1 MRKFLAVIFS
11 LCLFSYGYG
20 LDFSNLEQCI
30 EDVKQAAASPPKNE
44 VFFTKDYN
52 QLMKALSIPQMRET
66 LPKVY
71 QDTMFDPFLSYL
83 EKIGVWGFNSIFIYQ
98 ANNPQY
104 SFYRQIIP
112 DIAEAILQSGYNYAQ
127 KASNAFQEVVN
138 DLYKSFL
145 SEENRVSNET
155 GVPIKMPDKGVVP
168 PLVKWGN
175 PDFGPYT
182 WPVDA
187 TSEIKVKSA
196 VVNLPPANLQGGLLA
211 WATLPHETVGH
222 DILHAD
228 TGLIDELGNKVF
240 LAVLNAFPG
249 DYFLANYW
257 RQCIDETASD
267 VLGLLNAGPV
277 AGISLIGYFRG
288 LTDGSL
294 RNIGALPPTDTHPV
308 DILRGVIA
316 ARVIERMSFSQ
327 AGEWSSLIR
336 KEVNKDLDRIYL
348 VDVEKQYYY
357 PIDHDKAIQSAELV
371 SDVISDT
378 KLHSLEGH
386 SLKEIQDWTDS
397 DQKIVDELGMMMRKG
412 EPLSSD
418 YKNSGYFAVHVIASA
433 IQEALKAGTNV
444 QYMFDRMIDFLAVMH
459 AYNDVW
465 NPSAGSVCTCECSC
479 DCCQKCQEER

>member
-1 MRKFLAVIFS
+1 MRIFLAVIYS
-11 LCLFSYGYG
+11 LSLFSYGYG
-20 LDFSNLEQCI
+20 LDFSNLERCI
-30 EDVKQAAASPPKNE
+30 EDVKRATESPQKNE

-52 QLMKALSIPQMRET
+52 QLMEVLTIPQMRET

-71 QDTMFDPFLSYL
+71 QDTMFDPFLSFL
-83 EKIGVWGFNSIFIYQ
+83 EKIGVGGFNSIFIYQ
-98 ANNPQY
+98 PNNPKY

-196 VVNLPPANLQGGLLA
+196 VVNLPPANFQGGLLA

-228 TGLIDELGNKVF
+228 SGLLEELGNKVF
-240 LAVLNAFPG
+240 LAVLDAFPG
-249 DYFLANYW
+249 DYFMANYW

-267 VLGLLNAGPV
+267 ILGLLNAGPV

-288 LTDGSL
+288 LTGGGL
-294 RNIGALPPTDTHPV
+294 RNIGALPPEDTHPV
-308 DILRGVIA
+308 DILRGFIA

-327 AGEWSSLIR
+327 SEEWSSVIR
-336 KEVNKDLDRIYL
+336 EEVYKDLDRIYL
-348 VDVEKQYYY
+348 VDAPKQYYY
-357 PIDHDKAIQSAELV
+357 PIENEKAIKSAELV
-371 SDVISDT
+371 ADVISDA
-378 KLHSLEGH
+378 KLYSLEGH
-386 SLKEIQDWTDS
+386 SLKEIQDWTDK

-412 EPLSSD
+412 ENLSSA
-418 YKNSGYFAVHVIASA
+418 YKNSGYFAVHVIAGA
-433 IQEALKAGTNV
+433 IQEALKAGADV
-444 QYMFDRMIDFLAVMH
+444 QAMFDRMVDFLDVMH

-465 NPSAGSVCTCECSC
+465 NPSAKTMCTCECTC
-479 DCCQKCQEER
+479 DCCQKGQEEK